1 MGIWGGVVGILQ
13 SAIVSETLNTITG
26 TGPGPLDWSIHICL
40 SAFLVLESEFLEVLF
55 SKK

>member
-26 TGPGPLDWSIHICL
+26 TGPLDWSIHICL

-55 SKK
+55 TKK